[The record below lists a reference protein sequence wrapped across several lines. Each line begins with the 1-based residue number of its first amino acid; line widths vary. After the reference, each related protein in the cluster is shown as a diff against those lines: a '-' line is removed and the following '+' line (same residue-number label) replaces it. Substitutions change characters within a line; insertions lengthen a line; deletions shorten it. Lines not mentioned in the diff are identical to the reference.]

1 MSKSLLPP
9 NSSRFERDLE
19 NATKFTV
26 DTSVLKGFKFKDNQS
41 ILGYLIWEYNLNEVL
56 NYLSNNEKII
66 ENGLVF
72 QRTKGTKFA
81 IKIAAKWVDLED
93 IFIYE
98 EEPSS
103 HFYEFQ
109 IGIKDRQCDFDIEF
123 LKNVIN
129 LAKPVRSRLSR
140 VYNDTYDVRF
150 FKLDGSQFG
159 DILSDNSGV
168 KLHDLTLS
176 FGKKSNFT
184 TTHSSF
190 ANYFGTTRMHNIAG
204 VADRIFKL
212 DFGVLDETEPDVN
225 CIEIEY
231 QKQRIYENQKFLSL
245 GLKDFGK
252 PLSFAKASIV
262 LSEDSVFGETNTR
275 FNPLEIV
282 ESNATFML
290 GLDALSEHIWRL
302 QPKEILERFDV
313 ATGIYSD
320 LSGEEYDCINPILFR
335 NFVRKIQSDIIVV
348 PLNSKALDIATSY
361 ESNQYWHEH
370 RHLARKWVDDIHICQ
385 IQ

>member
-1 MSKSLLPP
+1 LLPP
-9 NSSRFERDLE
+9 NSTKFERDLE
-19 NATKFTV
+19 DATKFTV
-26 DTSVLKGFKFKDNQS
+26 DIVVLKGFKFKDNPE
-41 ILGYLIWEYNLNEVL
+41 ILSYLIWEYNLNEVL

-109 IGIKDRQCDFDIEF
+109 IGIKDRQCDFDIEL

-262 LSEDSVFGETNTR
+262 LSEDSVFGETNSC

-282 ESNATFML
+282 ESNATFVL
-290 GLDALSEHIWRL
+290 GIDALSEHIWSL
-302 QPKEILERFDV
+302 KTKEILERFD
-313 ATGIYSD
+313 ATTGIYSD
-320 LSGEEYDCINPILFR
+320 LSEKEYNCENPVLLR
-335 NFVRKIQSDIIVV
+335 NFVEEIQSNIVVV
-348 PLNSKALDIATSY
+348 PLNSKALSTTAMYETNPYWSEHKHSNATWQQGAII
-361 ESNQYWHEH
+361 NF
-370 RHLARKWVDDIHICQ
+370 I
-385 IQ
+385 